1 MYAVPYNQDN
11 RDAAANAITPVVTH
25 GHRARAR
32 VSPGAGESRATEEP
46 AHDSA
51 ELPGVREALDALRHI
66 VQTLRVGRA
75 GERRAGLSSA
85 QLFALQQIAE
95 HPDASVNDIAAL
107 TFTHQ
112 SSVSVVI
119 QRLVGQR
126 LVASV
131 PSSDDRRRHQLAL
144 TAKGRRLL
152 SRAPAAVQ
160 EDLIAA
166 IASLAAGDRR
176 ILARSLGQIVRQIA
190 GGSGFGAPADV
201 FRRRCRSA
209 GAKTRSGGDEGP
221 ANQEI
226 RAASSVVSAAA
237 GMFLQPLAFW
247 PDHSGENSPLP

>member
-1 MYAVPYNQDN
+1 V
-11 RDAAANAITPVVTH
+11 
-25 GHRARAR
+25 
-32 VSPGAGESRATEEP
+32 
-46 AHDSA
+46 

-75 GERRAGLSSA
+75 GGRRAGLSSA
-85 QLFALQQIAE
+85 QLFALQQIGE

-119 QRLVGQR
+119 QRLVRQG

-131 PSSDDRRRHQLAL
+131 PSRDDRRRHKLAL

-152 SRAPAAVQ
+152 SRAPGAVQ

-176 ILARSLGQIVRQIA
+176 VLARSLGQIARQIA
-190 GGSGFGAPADV
+190 GGRESARPPMFFEDDGDRRA
-201 FRRRCRSA
+201 RRRQR
-209 GAKTRSGGDEGP
+209 R
-221 ANQEI
+221 
-226 RAASSVVSAAA
+226 
-237 GMFLQPLAFW
+237 
-247 PDHSGENSPLP
+247 

>member
-1 MYAVPYNQDN
+1 MATG
-11 RDAAANAITPVVTH
+11 RAPVI
-25 GHRARAR
+25 
-32 VSPGAGESRATEEP
+32 SPGAGQSRATEEP
-46 AHDSA
+46 AHDTV
-51 ELPGVREALDALRHI
+51 EPPGVREALDALRHI

-131 PSSDDRRRHQLAL
+131 PSSDDRRRHKLAL

-176 ILARSLGQIVRQIA
+176 ILARSLGQIAKQIA
-190 GGSGFGAPADV
+190 GGTDSARPPMFFEDDAVRQGRKRQ
-201 FRRRCRSA
+201 RRR
-209 GAKTRSGGDEGP
+209 
-221 ANQEI
+221 
-226 RAASSVVSAAA
+226 
-237 GMFLQPLAFW
+237 
-247 PDHSGENSPLP
+247 